1 MRMLKPGA
9 LWVPV
14 LTGKL
19 VITSVVPGVMRERI
33 SPSKSDG
40 KRTRFARSFKFGTR
54 RPLLAVEIHSRRPLE
69 SNDFNAVKTYE
80 PDNRST
86 PLTGVLPISTPFR
99 YT

>member
-1 MRMLKPGA
+1 MLKPGA

-14 LTGKL
+14 PTGVL

-33 SPSKSDG
+33 SSSKPDG

-69 SNDFNAVKTYE
+69 SNDFKAVKTYE
-80 PDNRST
+80 PDDRSM

>member
-1 MRMLKPGA
+1 MLKPGA

-14 LTGKL
+14 LTGML

-33 SPSKSDG
+33 SSSNPDG
-40 KRTRFARSFKFGTR
+40 KRARFVRSFKFGTR
-54 RPLLAVEIHSRRPLE
+54 RPLLAVEIHLRLPLA
-69 SNDFNAVKTYE
+69 SNDSNAVKTYE

>member
-1 MRMLKPGA
+1 MLKPGA

-14 LTGKL
+14 PTAKL
-19 VITSVVPGVMRERI
+19 VTTSVVPGVMRARI
-33 SPSKSDG
+33 SLSNSDEM
-40 KRTRFARSFKFGTR
+40 RTRFARSFKFGDR

-69 SNDFNAVKTYE
+69 SNDSNAVKTYD

-86 PLTGVLPISTPFR
+86 PLTGVLPISTPFL